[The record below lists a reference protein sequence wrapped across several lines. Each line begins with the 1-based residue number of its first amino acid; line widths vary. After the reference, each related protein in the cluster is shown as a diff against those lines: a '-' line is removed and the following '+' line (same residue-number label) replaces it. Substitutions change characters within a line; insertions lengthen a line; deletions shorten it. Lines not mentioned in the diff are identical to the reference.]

1 MNLERLNQIEEV
13 YHAVR
18 ETPAGEREAALT
30 QLCGADAD
38 LLSEVESLLAF
49 ESMPENFL
57 GAPPEALAAEMFS
70 QEETRANLTGTEISH
85 YKIINLLGAGGMGEV
100 YLAEDTKLGR
110 KVALKILPTA
120 FAEDADR
127 MSRFVREAKS
137 ASALNHPNII
147 TIHEIGESDG
157 THFIATEFID
167 GKTLNEYAKSG
178 PLSFKSALEIAIQ
191 MASALDEAHS
201 AGIVHRDL
209 KPDNVMVRP
218 NGLVKIL
225 DFGIA
230 KLSGSHSRPGLGTE
244 VATAIRSNTTPGMII
259 GTASHMSPEQAKG
272 REVDARSDIFS
283 FGVCLYEMLT
293 GRLPFTGENEMD
305 VIGAILHKEPAPMDE
320 LEVSP
325 DIRRI
330 VEKCLRKDCQERYQ
344 TAKDLLIDAKG
355 VWQQLEFQDK
365 PERTTSPNRGGA
377 KTQVLGAPASEVSRT
392 TSSAEYLAGEVIK
405 HKLVWLGALGVLVVT
420 LAAAGYST
428 AFRPTPIKSI
438 AVLPFVNVGDDRD
451 REYLSDGL
459 SENLINT
466 LSRLSQ
472 LKVIARS
479 SSFKYRGENIDI
491 QDAARTLGV
500 GAILTGRV
508 VPRGDEL
515 QISVELINTADNTL
529 IWGDLYNRKVSDA
542 LRLPEEIAQAVSQK
556 LQLKLSGAQERQIAK
571 RTTQS
576 PQAYQFYMNGI
587 FYRRMNGAG
596 NNRTAIAY
604 QNQAIALDPNFA
616 LAYTELS
623 INFAAL
629 VEIGALSPKEGMPQA
644 RSAAEK
650 ALALDET
657 LAEAHDALAGVRYFE
672 FDWAG
677 AEGASKRAIGLNPNL
692 AGAHTLYADYLSRSG
707 RFDEALREI
716 RLAQE
721 LDPLRT
727 GLISNEATI
736 LYHARRYDEAI
747 LLKKHVHA
755 QSLADNPFFHLEFAN
770 VYVQKGQYAE
780 AILSYQTSL
789 NLEETTS
796 ALVYLGRAYALSGRR
811 KEAAAILDK
820 LNTTERYVSPTE
832 LAILCAALG
841 DKEKA
846 FASLEKAFTERD
858 FQLTSLKVEPGYDP
872 LRADP
877 RFQDLMRRVGLPR

>member
-1 MNLERLNQIEEV
+1 MTIVAGTRLGRYEV
-13 YHAVR
+13 RY
-18 ETPAGEREAALT
+18 P
-30 QLCGADAD
+30 
-38 LLSEVESLLAF
+38 
-49 ESMPENFL
+49 
-57 GAPPEALAAEMFS
+57 
-70 QEETRANLTGTEISH
+70 
-85 YKIINLLGAGGMGEV
+85 LGAGGMGEV
-100 YLAEDTKLGR
+100 YLAHDTKLDR
-110 KVALKILPTA
+110 EVALKILPPE
-120 FAEDADR
+120 FAADEDR

-157 THFIATEFID
+157 THFIVSEFIN
-167 GKTLNEYAKSG
+167 GKTLNEYAKSN
-178 PLSFKSALEIAIQ
+178 PLNLKSALEIAIQ
-191 MASALDEAHS
+191 IASALDESHS

-209 KPDNVMVRP
+209 KADNVMVRS

-230 KLSGSHSRPGLGTE
+230 KLSSSNNQAGLDTE
-244 VATAIRSNTTPGMII
+244 AATAIKSGTTPGMII
-259 GTASHMSPEQAKG
+259 GTASYMSPEQAKG
-272 REVDARSDIFS
+272 RRVDARSDIFS
-283 FGVCLYEMLT
+283 FGICLYEMLT
-293 GRLPFTGENEMD
+293 GRLPFTGENAMD
-305 VIGAILHKEPAPMDE
+305 VIGAILHKEPAPIDE
-320 LEVSP
+320 LEVP
-325 DIRRI
+325 LDIRRI
-330 VEKCLRKDCQERYQ
+330 VDKCLRKDCEGRYQ
-344 TAKDLLIDAKG
+344 TAKDLLIDSKG
-355 VWQQLEFQDK
+355 VWQQLEFQHTL
-365 PERTTSPNRGGA
+365 ERTASPNREEA
-377 KTQVLGAPASEVSRT
+377 TTRVLTAPASEVSHT
-392 TSSAEYLAGEVIK
+392 TSSAEYIAGEVKK
-405 HKLVWLGALGVLVVT
+405 HKLVWLGALGVLIVA
-420 LAAAGYST
+420 LAAAGYLT
-428 AFRPTPIKSI
+428 AFRATPINSI

-479 SSFKYRGENIDI
+479 SSFKYRGEHIDI
-491 QDAARTLGV
+491 QDAAQKLGV
-500 GAILTGRV
+500 GAIRTGRV
-508 VPRGDEL
+508 GRRSDEL
-515 QISVELINTADNTL
+515 QISVELMNTADNTL
-529 IWGDLYNRKVSDA
+529 IWGDVYNRKVADA
-542 LRLPEEIAQAVSQK
+542 LRLPEEIAHAVSQK
-556 LQLKLSGAQERQIAK
+556 LQLKLSDAQERQIAK

-587 FYRRMNGAG
+587 FYRRTNGAE
-596 NNRTAIAY
+596 NIRKAIEY
-604 QNQAIALDPNFA
+604 QNQAVALDHNFA

-629 VEIGALSPKEGMPQA
+629 VEIGALSAKEGMPQA

-672 FDWAG
+672 FEWAG
-677 AEGASKRAIGLNPNL
+677 AESASKRAIELNPNL

-727 GLISNEATI
+727 GLIANEGTI
-736 LYHARRYDEAI
+736 FYHARRYDEAI
-747 LLKKHVHA
+747 LVKMQIHA
-755 QSLADNPFFHLEFAN
+755 EAVENPFFHLELAN
-770 VYVQKGQYAE
+770 AYVQKGQYAE

-789 NLEETTS
+789 KLEETTS
-796 ALVYLGRAYALSGRR
+796 ALIYLARVYALSGRR
-811 KEAAAILDK
+811 KEAIAILDK
-820 LNTTERYVSPTE
+820 LKTTEKYVSPTE
-832 LAILCAALG
+832 LAILYAALG

-877 RFQDLMRRVGLPR
+877 RFQDLLVRVGLPQ